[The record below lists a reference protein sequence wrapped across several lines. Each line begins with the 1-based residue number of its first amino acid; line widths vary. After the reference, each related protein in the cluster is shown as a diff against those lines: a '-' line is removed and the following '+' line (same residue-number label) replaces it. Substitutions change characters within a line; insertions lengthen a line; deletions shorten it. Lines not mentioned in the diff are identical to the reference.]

1 MKTLITYLIGICLSA
16 AVFASDNLTIII
28 PNSPGGPSD
37 LMGRALVQT
46 LSQKRSVIV
55 TNKAGA
61 NGIIGSNY
69 MSALPPDGN
78 NIYVSGYG
86 ILLMPVL
93 SNADGVQYTLD
104 SLVPVASLASM
115 PMVLVVSENFPANN
129 FDEFVQEIK
138 KNPNKHSVGIPNIRS
153 GMQAADVFKPTG
165 AEPNIIN
172 YKGESQQLTDLM
184 SKDLSIAVIT
194 AAGAK
199 KYVDSKHIKAIAI
212 LDTRKWPYMPGVS
225 PVTDSYPAANKNL
238 MSSAWWGVFVPAGTS
253 STVIQSLNTQIN
265 QALADPTVLEIFKTL
280 SCQAEPMSVAQ
291 VTEFH
296 KKQISIYKKAVS
308 Q

>member
-1 MKTLITYLIGICLSA
+1 MKSLLTYLISIFLSVSAIA
-16 AVFASDNLTIII
+16 ADPLTIVI

-37 LMGRALVQT
+37 LMGRALVAT
-46 LSQKRSVIV
+46 LSQKRPV
-55 TNKAGA
+55 TVLNKSGA

-69 MSALPPDGN
+69 VASLPPDGN

-93 SNADGVQYTLD
+93 SKAEGVQYTLD

-138 KNPNKHSVGIPNIRS
+138 RNPNKHSVGVPNIRS
-153 GMQAADVFKPTG
+153 ALQAADVFKPTG
-165 AEPNIIN
+165 TEPNIIN
-172 YKGESQQLTDLM
+172 YKGEAQQLTDIIGKNLT
-184 SKDLSIAVIT
+184 IAVIT

-199 KYVDSKHIKAIAI
+199 KYSDSKNLKVISI
-212 LDTRKWPYMPGVS
+212 LDTRRWFDIPGAAAI
-225 PVTDSYPAANKNL
+225 TESYPTANRNL
-238 MSSAWWGVFVPAGTS
+238 MSAAWWGVFVPAGTAPNI
-253 STVIQSLNTQIN
+253 IQSLNLQIN
-265 QALADPTVLEIFKTL
+265 QALADPSVLEIFKSL
-280 SCQAEPMSVAQ
+280 SCLPEPMTVAQ

-296 KKQISIYKKAVS
+296 KKQISIYKIAVS